1 MSLALPDDQLKLLV
15 IKSGIVDEKQF
26 AELLNSVRWM
36 KAHQADTSDKP
47 SIALPDVA
55 AIRARTHLRQADFA
69 QLIGVSVRTLQNWE
83 QGHRRPTGAAAALLR
98 AVAADPAA
106 VIQALH
112 GGQEAA

>member
-1 MSLALPDDQLKLLV
+1 MDEEHFVKLL
-15 IKSGIVDEKQF
+15 D
-26 AELLNSVRWM
+26 SVRWM
-36 KAHQADTSDKP
+36 KRHQAGKRGAKS
-47 SIALPDVA
+47 AQVPDVA

-98 AVAADPAA
+98 AVAADPTS

-112 GGQEAA
+112 SGREAA